1 MTWLL
6 CGRGKWNKVK
16 RMMNSVF
23 KCLMSA
29 VCAVALPAFGQ
40 EEKTG
45 FPTDRA
51 VTVFSAG
58 EGNPYASIRI
68 PALLSIGKGQLL
80 AFAEGRYKNTDQG
93 ENDII
98 MSVSKN
104 GGKTWS
110 RPRAIAKA
118 HGATFNNPCPVYD
131 ARTKTVTVVF
141 QRYPAG
147 VKERQP
153 NIPDGWDDEKC
164 IRNFMIQSRNG
175 GSSWTKPQEI
185 TKTTKRPSGVDIMA
199 SGPNAGTQLKS
210 GAHKGRLVIPMNEGP
225 FGKWVISCIYSDDG
239 GKSWKLGQ
247 PTANMKGMVNE
258 TSIAETD
265 NGGVVMVARHWGA
278 GNCRRIAWSRDGGET
293 WGQVEDAPE
302 LFCDSTQNSLM
313 TYSLSDQPAYGGKS
327 RILFSGPS
335 AGRRIKGQVAMSY
348 DNGKTWPV
356 KKLLG
361 EGGFAY
367 SSLAMVEPGIVG
379 VLYEENQ
386 EHIKKLKFVPI
397 TIEWLTDG
405 KDAGLA
411 PGKKAPVLK

>member
-6 CGRGKWNKVK
+6 YGGGKWNKVK

-118 HGATFNNPCPVYD
+118 HGANP
-131 ARTKTVTVVF
+131 
-141 QRYPAG
+141 
-147 VKERQP
+147 RQVALAFLT
-153 NIPDGWDDEKC
+153 
-164 IRNFMIQSRNG
+164 R
-175 GSSWTKPQEI
+175 
-185 TKTTKRPSGVDIMA
+185 RPSLFA
-199 SGPNAGTQLKS
+199 
-210 GAHKGRLVIPMNEGP
+210 IP
-225 FGKWVISCIYSDDG
+225 KAA
-239 GKSWKLGQ
+239 KL
-247 PTANMKGMVNE
+247 T
-258 TSIAETD
+258 
-265 NGGVVMVARHWGA
+265 H
-278 GNCRRIAWSRDGGET
+278 
-293 WGQVEDAPE
+293 VEDNAKAGD
-302 LFCDSTQNSLM
+302 LT
-313 TYSLSDQPAYGGKS
+313 LSAADIRRLDESFP
-327 RILFSGPS
+327 L
-335 AGRRIKGQVAMSY
+335 GRKPR
-348 DNGKTWPV
+348 
-356 KKLLG
+356 
-361 EGGFAY
+361 
-367 SSLAMVEPGIVG
+367 
-379 VLYEENQ
+379 
-386 EHIKKLKFVPI
+386 
-397 TIEWLTDG
+397 
-405 KDAGLA
+405 GL
-411 PGKKAPVLK
+411 PMI